1 MSFTE
6 PGDMTGKRKVN
17 FHQGSKSFILSA
29 EVIKNYF
36 KLKIVRGVL
45 ISLLPQKS
53 NTGEAKGT

>member
-1 MSFTE
+1 M
-6 PGDMTGKRKVN
+6 N